1 MFCIGRVD
9 FCLKKRSVINAKRA
23 PLNRRYPAFGF
34 ATCVLLV
41 VTLFTVAPNT
51 SAADVAPS
59 TLCHGYVA
67 CSSGAFTLH
76 GYPAHFWTSYWSMY
90 AGNNCTNYVAFVE
103 STTYGVAT
111 PPNLLGNAGQWPT
124 TATLDGA
131 LVNHTPTVGSVAE
144 WNPGS
149 PGIPF
154 PGHVAIVEEV
164 GPHQSYIVIS
174 QQNILDVNNY
184 DWIRINADSSMNQW
198 QQWPSNFIHFPTGER
213 TSDSRVNPAIVEIM
227 VPDVPNSSD
236 ADQFDFFDGRKQV
249 VTSGLTT
256 DLTVRGVSDDYK
268 IALHRTSLKNRYVLH
283 VAVKGPNIRILR
295 QGGPNPDLEP
305 SIRITKVGNHEA
317 PVIVAITI
325 RPAPTSPTTTLPIS
339 TSTTT
344 FPDGD
349 VKIPI
354 TSSQSRSSH

>member
-1 MFCIGRVD
+1 M
-9 FCLKKRSVINAKRA
+9 NAKGT
-23 PLNRRYPAFGF
+23 PLIRRHPAFGG
-34 ATCVLLV
+34 AIGGLLV
-41 VTLFTVAPNT
+41 ATLFIVAFNT
-51 SAADVAPS
+51 STADAAPS

-67 CSSGAFTLH
+67 CSSGAFTTH
-76 GYPAHFWTSYWSMY
+76 GYPAHFGTPYWSMY

-164 GPHQSYIVIS
+164 GPQQSYIVIS
-174 QQNILDVNNY
+174 QQNILDVNSY
-184 DWIRINADSSMNQW
+184 DWIRINAVSSMNQW
-198 QQWPSNFIHFPTGER
+198 QQWPSNFIHFPTGKR
-213 TSDSRVNPAIVEIM
+213 TSDGRVNPAIVEIM
-227 VPDVPNSSD
+227 VPDVPNSSH

-256 DLTVRGVSDDYK
+256 DLTVRGVSDDYS

-283 VAVKGPNIRILR
+283 VAVKGPNIRILH
-295 QGGPNPDLEP
+295 QGGPNPDSDP
-305 SIRITKVGNHEA
+305 RIRIAKAGNLDR
-317 PVIVAITI
+317 PVMVVITI
-325 RPAPTSPTTTLPIS
+325 QPAPTIPTTTLPIS

-349 VKIPI
+349 VKIPK
-354 TSSQSRSSH
+354 TSTQSQSP

>member
-1 MFCIGRVD
+1 MEVSRV
-9 FCLKKRSVINAKRA
+9 
-23 PLNRRYPAFGF
+23 PLNRRQPAFRIAFG
-34 ATCVLLV
+34 ALLV
-41 VTLFTVAPNT
+41 VTLIIVAPNT
-51 SAADVAPS
+51 TAADAAPS

-67 CSSGAFTLH
+67 CSSGAFTTH
-76 GYPAHFWTSYWSMY
+76 GYPAHFWTPYWSMY

-149 PGIPF
+149 PGIPY

-164 GPHQSYIVIS
+164 GPHQSYVVIS

-184 DWIRINADSSMNQW
+184 DWIRINAVSSMNQW
-198 QQWPSNFIHFPTGER
+198 QQWPSNFIHFPTGEP

-227 VPDVPNSSD
+227 VPAVPNGSA

-249 VTSGLTT
+249 VTTGLTT
-256 DLTVRGVSDDYK
+256 DLTVRGVSDDYS
-268 IALHRTSLKNRYVLH
+268 ISLHRKSLKNHYVLH
-283 VAVKGPNIRILR
+283 IAVKGPNIRILH
-295 QGGPNPDLEP
+295 QGGPNPDSDP
-305 SIRITKVGNHEA
+305 RIRITKTGNHDE
-317 PVIVAITI
+317 PVTVAISI
-325 RPAPTSPTTTLPIS
+325 RPAPTVPTTTLPIS
-339 TSTTT
+339 ISMTTL
-344 FPDGD
+344 PGD
-349 VKIPI
+349 VKIPT
-354 TSSQSRSSH
+354 TSAQSLSP